1 MSFSPPLLVLRSTT
15 GAGELCRPRFPH
27 SPPLLFCRVDYGHWL
42 PLLSSPQHLGA
53 SRESEGPGL
62 FGGLLGGGP
71 QLESKGKLG
80 ADSELSPRVPEE
92 RGDPL
97 PGQKGRMAG
106 TPGAGPRISWPRENG
121 VEAALGAR
129 SSLAF

>member
-1 MSFSPPLLVLRSTT
+1 MNFAGPASPL
-15 GAGELCRPRFPH
+15 
-27 SPPLLFCRVDYGHWL
+27 SPPLLFCMVGYGHWL

-53 SRESEGPGL
+53 SREGEGPGL
-62 FGGLLGGGP
+62 FGGLLGGEP
-71 QLESKGKLG
+71 LLESKRKLG

-97 PGQKGRMAG
+97 PEQKGGLVG
-106 TPGAGPRISWPRENG
+106 TPGAGPRISWARG
-121 VEAALGAR
+121 DGAGAAPGAR